1 MSEKLKSETPVE
13 RPRLVVPLPPVATD
27 DLINGLKHMAS
38 DHPCCAGTIALAV
51 DRLSAMQCALLEISK
66 VAEATPV
73 LTYQRME
80 AIALH
85 SLHNAIGEARA
96 ESATSPHDQTL

>member
-1 MSEKLKSETPVE
+1 MNHENTKPQAVS
-13 RPRLVVPLPPVATD
+13 TD
-27 DLINGLKHMAS
+27 DLINGLKRMAS

-73 LTYQRME
+73 MTYQRME
-80 AIALH
+80 SIACHFLH
-85 SLHNAIGEARA
+85 KSSDGIR
-96 ESATSPHDQTL
+96 P